1 MKVITIVNQKGGVGK
16 TTTCVNLSA
25 AMAMLGKHVL
35 VLDLDPQRN
44 ATTALHLGQ
53 EYSGASISD
62 LIYCTVAGLPYD
74 PAPLILNNDIENV
87 DYLPATPMLSTAPT
101 LMATAKDSN
110 SVLSTILRQPH
121 FAKYDYVLMDCK
133 PSLDLLVS
141 NALAAA
147 NQVIIPVE
155 PEDYAVDGLADLLD
169 TIDQIRDRHNERLK
183 INGILISK
191 VNTTRGKAKRMEVA
205 LRDTFG
211 NLIYDTVLPNLAEIG
226 NAQDKHHSVV
236 QERNSRLG
244 KLYMELAKE
253 VIAR

>member
-1 MKVITIVNQKGGVGK
+1 MKIIAIVNQKGGVGK
-16 TTTCVNLSA
+16 TTTTLNLASA
-25 AMAMLGKHVL
+25 LAVMSKQVL

-44 ATTALHLGQ
+44 ATTALHGGQ
-53 EYSGASISD
+53 DYSGVSISD

-74 PAPLILNNDIENV
+74 PATLILNNAVEHI

-101 LMATAKDSN
+101 LMATAKDSAA
-110 SVLSTILRQPH
+110 VLSHILQHPY
-121 FAKYDYVLMDCK
+121 FSKYDYVLMDCK

-141 NALAAA
+141 NALSAAD
-147 NQVIIPVE
+147 QIVIPVE

-169 TIDQIRDRHNERLK
+169 TIDQIQERHNEKLE

-191 VNTTRGKAKRMEVA
+191 ANMVRSKAKRMETA

-211 NLIYDTVLPNLAEIG
+211 ELVYRTVLPNLAEIG

>member
-1 MKVITIVNQKGGVGK
+1 MKIIAIVNQKGGVGK
-16 TTTCVNLSA
+16 TTTTLNLAS
-25 AMAMLGKHVL
+25 AMAMMGQHVL
-35 VLDLDPQRN
+35 VVDLDPQRN

-74 PAPLILNNDIENV
+74 PASLILNNDIENV
-87 DYLPATPMLSTAPT
+87 DYLPATTMLSTAPT
-101 LMATAKDSN
+101 LMATAKDSS
-110 SVLSTILRQPH
+110 SVLAHILRQPY

-147 NQVIIPVE
+147 DQIIIPVE
-155 PEDYAVDGLADLLD
+155 PEDYAIDGLADLLD
-169 TIDQIRDRHNERLK
+169 TIDQIRERHNAQLE
-183 INGILISK
+183 INGILISRA
-191 VNTTRGKAKRMEVA
+191 NMTRGKAKRMEAA

-211 NLIYDTVLPNLAEIG
+211 ALVYDAVLPNLAEIG

-244 KLYMELAKE
+244 KLYIELAKE
-253 VIAR
+253 VITR